1 MRRVDFAA
9 LPAVAAKRYHQ
20 RGAINRK
27 ITGRKSM
34 AGKWMVVALG
44 VGMITTLIN
53 AGIFVGQFS
62 TSANARAAAT
72 AALSCVRLAAESCND
87 TQPPRRNVTSGRRDR
102 WATHIACAA
111 SPPPIDRFHNVKDSE
126 SESCSGL

>member
-9 LPAVAAKRYHQ
+9 LPAVAAKCYH
-20 RGAINRK
+20 RPGAINRK
-27 ITGRKSM
+27 ITGKKSM

-72 AALSCVRLAAESCND
+72 AGSKLLDDEDFTAGLTKLIRKTVRDYCSVGKKE
-87 TQPPRRNVTSGRRDR
+87 Q
-102 WATHIACAA
+102 
-111 SPPPIDRFHNVKDSE
+111 ID
-126 SESCSGL
+126 C